1 MKFSIKNA
9 LLASTLIASG
19 FVANAQ
25 AQGTSTVAVVDVR
38 SVVEGSK
45 HFTSMQAD
53 MQKKLGPKHEELVL
67 AQKNLSKQQE
77 ELDKSKQ
84 VMATATY
91 NKKKQEL
98 DKKLAAHAEK
108 ERAFQEEVMKLQD
121 QSMKKLYSLVKDA
134 TKTIAQKQ
142 GFKIVLQG
150 EALYVA
156 DQYDIT
162 KEVKRAVENSKL

>member
-9 LLASTLIASG
+9 LLASSLIAG
-19 FVANAQ
+19 GLIANAETK
-25 AQGTSTVAVVDVR
+25 GTVAVVDVR

-45 HFTSMQAD
+45 HFTGMQAD

-84 VMATATY
+84 VMAAATY

-98 DKKLAAHAEK
+98 DKKFTAHAEK

-121 QSMKKLYSLVKDA
+121 QSMKKLYGLVKDA
-134 TKTIAQKQ
+134 TKTVAKKQ
-142 GFKIVLQG
+142 GFNIVLQG
-150 EALYVA
+150 EALYVT